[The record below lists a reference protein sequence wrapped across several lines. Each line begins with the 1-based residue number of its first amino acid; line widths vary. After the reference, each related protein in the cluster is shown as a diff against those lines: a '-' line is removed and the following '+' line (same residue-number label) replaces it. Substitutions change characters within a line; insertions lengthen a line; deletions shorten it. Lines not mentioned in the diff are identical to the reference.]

1 VSDTFNTFQYWREP
15 VQCLVLPEGSS
26 HDATKSDAD
35 EQKAAVAGDRPNKSN
50 EAEFEDEEVC

>member
-1 VSDTFNTFQYWREP
+1 